1 MNTVPD
7 FLSRSRLAR
16 WLVLLSPLLLGLGW
30 TLAAGGAQAES
41 RSEKLSAVRTW
52 AIQLGGL
59 GGADGPRLAPL
70 KRAPFG
76 LLVIEPNDDDGQPWS
91 RAEVEAAAQDKLLV
105 AYLSVGAAEDYRRYW
120 QPGWKP
126 GQPEWILKADP
137 DWPGNY
143 DVAYWNPAW
152 QKLAL
157 AGLDTLI
164 DQGFHGVYLD
174 LIDAYMRR
182 PERPTARAEMVR
194 WVCKIAAHAHARDPQ
209 FLIIPQ
215 NAPELLLDP
224 GYAACVDAAAQE
236 ETFVYATDGVTEPE
250 RQTEL
255 LGSFKAWRK
264 LGKPVLTL
272 DYASNPGLIS
282 QTYSRARAAGLVP
295 YVSVRNLDVLTPGR

>member
-1 MNTVPD
+1 M
-7 FLSRSRLAR
+7 
-16 WLVLLSPLLLGLGW
+16 LSPLLLLGLGW
-30 TLAAGGAQAES
+30 AAASGPSAET
-41 RSEKLSAVRTW
+41 RSDQLRAARTW

-59 GGADGPRLAPL
+59 GGTDGPRLRPL
-70 KRAPFG
+70 AGVPFD

-91 RAEVEAAAQDKLLV
+91 RAEVGAAANGKLLV

-182 PERPTARAEMVR
+182 PERPSARAEMAA
-194 WVCKIAAHAHARDPQ
+194 WVCQIARHARARDPQ

-215 NAPELLLDP
+215 NAPELLSDSD
-224 GYAACVDAAAQE
+224 YAACVDATAQE
-236 ETFVYATDGVTEPE
+236 ETFVYATDRVTEAE

-255 LGSFKAWRK
+255 LASFKNWRK

-272 DYASNPGLIS
+272 DYASNPVLAR
-282 QTYSRARAAGLVP
+282 QTYARARTAGLVP